1 VAVTEIDL
9 LRVPEGSITEGG
21 VRNNISVAVQ
31 YLAAWLGGNGCVPLN
46 GLMEDAATAEICRVQ
61 LSNWLRHRKSLGDG
75 RTFTLLLLREWM
87 QAEYDGLSATQLGSG
102 LHAKH
107 LKRAVELL
115 WEQLTAKEMPPFL
128 TLGAYQVLVG
138 RA

>member
-1 VAVTEIDL
+1 M
-9 LRVPEGSITEGG
+9 
-21 VRNNISVAVQ
+21 
-31 YLAAWLGGNGCVPLN
+31 PLN
-46 GLMEDAATAEICRVQ
+46 GLMEDAATAEICRAQ
-61 LSNWLRHRKSLGDG
+61 LSNWLRHRKSLSDG
-75 RTFTLLLLREWM
+75 RTITLLLIREWI
-87 QAEYDGLSATQLGSG
+87 QTEYDRLSATPLGSG

-115 WEQLTAKEMPPFL
+115 WEQLTAKEMPAFL